1 MKKGKLIKK
10 LNSIFLKSILILATT
25 VFVNSVYA
33 APFAFSADGDAV
45 GGNLYQIDLANN
57 SITTIG
63 PITGFR
69 VEAMTVGPNSI
80 IYAATD
86 NTDELITINTTTGAG
101 TVIGSLSPP
110 PSNPGLAYC
119 ADNNTMYMVDSGSL
133 YSVNL
138 ATANLTLIGTDVNYS
153 GSTGLA
159 CSGNGQLYV
168 LNNSSDSLY
177 RVNRTTG
184 AATLVGSLGITIS
197 DGGLTF
203 NGSQL
208 LMVSD
213 NSPTNLNAL
222 NTSTGAATV
231 LAQLDASGLSLES
244 LTVADLSNAQ
254 DIPTLSEWALIL
266 LVLSLGL
273 LGFSVTRKQNQ

>member
-33 APFAFSADGDAV
+33 APFAFAADGDVV

-69 VEAMTVGPNSI
+69 VEGMTVGPNSI

-101 TVIGSLSPP
+101 TVVGSFGVAL
-110 PSNPGLAYC
+110 SNPGLAYC
-119 ADNNTMYMVDSGSL
+119 ADNNIMYMVDVGSL

-138 ATANLTLIGTDVNYS
+138 ATANLTLIGTGVNPDT
-153 GSTGLA
+153 TGLA

-168 LNNSSDSLY
+168 LNRSSDTLY
-177 RVNRTTG
+177 TVNRTTG
-184 AATLVGSLGITIS
+184 AATFVGNLGINIA

-213 NSPTNLNAL
+213 NTPTNLNAL

-231 LAQLDASGLSLES
+231 LAQLNASGLNLES
-244 LTVADLSNAQ
+244 LTVAGLSNVQ

-273 LGFSVTRKQNQ
+273 LGFSFTRKQNQ